1 MLKRNFILLSLV
13 GLVLV
18 ISTTFEEENTDVEV
32 LPNNENL
39 DLSIVFKNL
48 ETNIALTSE
57 EYIVVNLWATWCTPC
72 IEEVGYLQKLNELD
86 EFIHHSIFL
95 EWTSNNSIIKQ
106 RLCCNQYI

>member
-39 DLSIVFKNL
+39 DLSIAVSYTHL
-48 ETNIALTSE
+48 RAHET
-57 EYIVVNLWATWCTPC
+57 
-72 IEEVGYLQKLNELD
+72 
-86 EFIHHSIFL
+86 
-95 EWTSNNSIIKQ
+95 
-106 RLCCNQYI
+106 